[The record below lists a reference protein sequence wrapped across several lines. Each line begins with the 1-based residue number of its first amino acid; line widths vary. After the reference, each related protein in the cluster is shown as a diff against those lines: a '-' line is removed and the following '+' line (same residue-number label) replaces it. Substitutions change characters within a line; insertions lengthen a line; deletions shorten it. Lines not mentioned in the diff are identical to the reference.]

1 MDSTLCAQYDPQAQ
15 HITQQDDV
23 LDIKEEINSSGSSNF
38 CANGATH
45 EEKEIKHIDIP
56 SFPVVKQKK
65 PITKIKIKKPRIY
78 GDSSY
83 DPTKLE
89 DSPAQ
94 VLERFKYGCE
104 CQDDRCFKGLNAE
117 TVYRHRLNIAELTKA
132 EHDMYLMG
140 VTMACL
146 TNPYQTARHTERRR
160 LRAQYVYQGR
170 RVCLDAFLYL
180 ENCTHYQIKRI
191 RKHLITHGVTPRV
204 HGNHGKVPHN
214 TFSLDIYKIATE
226 FLKNFIEVQEAK
238 QKAKVAKNA
247 PLHLSADITRK
258 TVHDLYTQYCREI
271 SPDIKIM
278 GYSTFRR
285 FMKVQFPQVKFAKLE
300 FVVRG
305 QTMHNQGC
313 NKVETGPQKTEEPLN
328 ETTELMAES
337 ETLPLLITNETGQN
351 STYFLTPVNKLQ
363 YDDVESMTGEIE
375 NGDLA
380 VRDVADLLQS
390 QYAIIA
396 GGKTRDG
403 CPIITFPDNGNFHN
417 LTDLDYQR
425 LMLYLTSVPTL
436 QEADLG
442 FHLIIDRRNDKWNS
456 VKTVL
461 LKISAFFP
469 GLVHVAYVLR
479 PAGFLQKAISEVS
492 NKLFRED
499 FKFRVIFLA
508 NVAEL
513 YDFIEK
519 DQLTEQLGGNLPYC
533 HHTWIQNR
541 ISLEK
546 FSSMTQDVSLAL
558 DSFTRRLAEIEFPNN
573 TVATT
578 TLLSQQQAE
587 YNELKEEILSA
598 ARHGEALL
606 DSVRQLTGKG
616 TADRLGNVAAVER
629 LLVQLEETE
638 RTFDLFWSHHSS
650 RLRHCLA
657 LRQFEADFRE
667 LQTTL
672 DQHLKT
678 VEEMTEVGETTA
690 RVEQLLCD
698 TSAFQRICRGDIDRA
713 EEVISA
719 GQQLLSGRHQ
729 CPADVVEP
737 KCVELQRIC
746 TILSQRLERRLLM
759 LTKCRE
765 LMERIDKANAWCT
778 RGIEMLASQNSTT
791 PADQALQELQELIEA
806 AEEFHHPRCIF
817 QDSIMPETKA
827 LITQVLQRIE
837 DVSLMCDKRI
847 MALKQQLIKPA
858 RPVQTVTPEPVK
870 PLQSLPQTVKPGR
883 ILKKAN
889 TMPKMEMSPI
899 EGEAS
904 SPESEPRDVEG
915 LRLKRGHV
923 LAELVETERIYVA
936 ELGSII
942 KGYKM
947 ELMNEAMAHLIPAA
961 LVGKA
966 DVLFGNLEDIYIFHG
981 ETFLRDLENCISNTE
996 LVALCFVQRR
1006 EVFFRLYSY
1015 YCQNIPR
1022 SERLREQIQNE
1033 PQFLVACQ
1041 QRLGHKLP
1049 LAAYLLKP
1057 VQRITKYQLLLKD
1070 LLKYSDEPSCCT
1082 ELQEALDGMLVVLKC
1097 VNDSMHQTA
1106 ITGFGGDLSAQGEL
1120 LLQGSFSVWSSSK
1133 RERLLRLKPSQRHIF
1148 LYEKALI
1155 FCKHSK
1161 PQAHNKATYHFKRY
1175 LKMSQIGLTESVK
1188 GDARRFEIWLQ
1199 GRAEV
1204 HTIQASSIDVK
1215 QSWVRQIKGV
1225 LMSQLAEL
1233 KGKQNSALGK
1243 SNHKPLRQTISWEAQ
1258 SSVSGSLRTLS
1269 VDGSSVIS
1277 HITDA
1282 SQATE
1287 DDVAWSSE
1295 NSNTDDED
1303 AFSENPGP
1311 APGGRYVALADY
1323 CAVGQSEVTMR
1334 EGDNLEL
1341 LKVGCAGWWFVKL
1354 VGSGVEG
1361 WAPAAYLEPISRKT
1375 SRSSQSVN
1383 SQEAI

>member
-1 MDSTLCAQYDPQAQ
+1 
-15 HITQQDDV
+15 
-23 LDIKEEINSSGSSNF
+23 
-38 CANGATH
+38 
-45 EEKEIKHIDIP
+45 
-56 SFPVVKQKK
+56 
-65 PITKIKIKKPRIY
+65 
-78 GDSSY
+78 
-83 DPTKLE
+83 
-89 DSPAQ
+89 
-94 VLERFKYGCE
+94 
-104 CQDDRCFKGLNAE
+104 
-117 TVYRHRLNIAELTKA
+117 
-132 EHDMYLMG
+132 
-140 VTMACL
+140 
-146 TNPYQTARHTERRR
+146 
-160 LRAQYVYQGR
+160 
-170 RVCLDAFLYL
+170 
-180 ENCTHYQIKRI
+180 
-191 RKHLITHGVTPRV
+191 
-204 HGNHGKVPHN
+204 
-214 TFSLDIYKIATE
+214 
-226 FLKNFIEVQEAK
+226 
-238 QKAKVAKNA
+238 
-247 PLHLSADITRK
+247 
-258 TVHDLYTQYCREI
+258 
-271 SPDIKIM
+271 
-278 GYSTFRR
+278 
-285 FMKVQFPQVKFAKLE
+285 
-300 FVVRG
+300 
-305 QTMHNQGC
+305 
-313 NKVETGPQKTEEPLN
+313 
-328 ETTELMAES
+328 
-337 ETLPLLITNETGQN
+337 
-351 STYFLTPVNKLQ
+351 
-363 YDDVESMTGEIE
+363 MTGEIE

-380 VRDVADLLQS
+380 VRDVADLLQA

-396 GGKTRDG
+396 GGKTREG

-479 PAGFLQKAISEVS
+479 PVGFLQKAISEVS

-513 YDFIEK
+513 HEFIEK
-519 DQLTEQLGGNLPYC
+519 EQLTEQLGGDLPYC

-558 DSFTRRLAEIEFPNN
+558 DSFTRRLAEVEFPNN
-573 TVATT
+573 TLATT

-657 LRQFEADFRE
+657 LRQFEQDFRE
-667 LQTTL
+667 LQATL

-678 VEEMTEVGETTA
+678 AEEMTEVGETQA
-690 RVEQLLCD
+690 RVEQLLHD

-719 GQQLLSGRHQ
+719 GQLLLSGRHQ

-737 KCVELQRIC
+737 KCVELQRVC

-765 LMERIDKANAWCT
+765 LMERIDKANTWCT
-778 RGIEMLASQNSTT
+778 RGIELLASQNSTT
-791 PADQALQELQELIEA
+791 PPDQALQELQQLIEA

-817 QDSIMPETKA
+817 QDSVMPETKA

-870 PLQSLPQTVKPGR
+870 PLQSLPQTVKSGR

-889 TMPKMEMSPI
+889 TMPKFCCMLFHFINFLYIYNFSIYREM
-899 EGEAS
+899 
-904 SPESEPRDVEG
+904 
-915 LRLKRGHV
+915 
-923 LAELVETERIYVA
+923 
-936 ELGSII
+936 
-942 KGYKM
+942 
-947 ELMNEAMAHLIPAA
+947 
-961 LVGKA
+961 
-966 DVLFGNLEDIYIFHG
+966 
-981 ETFLRDLENCISNTE
+981 
-996 LVALCFVQRR
+996 
-1006 EVFFRLYSY
+1006 FFRLYSY
-1015 YCQNIPR
+1015 YCQNITR
-1022 SERLREQIQNE
+1022 SERLREQIQSE
-1033 PQFLVACQ
+1033 PQFLAACQ
-1041 QRLGHKLP
+1041 QKLGHKLP

-1082 ELQEALDGMLVVLKC
+1082 ELQEALDCMLVVLKC

-1161 PQAHNKATYHFKRY
+1161 PQAHDKATYHFKRY

-1204 HTIQASSIDVK
+1204 HTIQAPSIDVK
-1215 QSWVRQIKGV
+1215 QSWVRHIKGV

-1258 SSVSGSLRTLS
+1258 GSISGSLRTLS
-1269 VDGSSVIS
+1269 VDSNSVIS
-1277 HITDA
+1277 HMTDV
-1282 SQATE
+1282 SQSTE
-1287 DDVAWSSE
+1287 EDAAWSSE

-1303 AFSENPGP
+1303 AFGDSPGP

-1334 EGDNLEL
+1334 EGDTLEL

-1354 VGSGVEG
+1354 IGSGVEG

-1383 SQEAI
+1383 SQETI

>member
-1 MDSTLCAQYDPQAQ
+1 
-15 HITQQDDV
+15 
-23 LDIKEEINSSGSSNF
+23 
-38 CANGATH
+38 
-45 EEKEIKHIDIP
+45 
-56 SFPVVKQKK
+56 
-65 PITKIKIKKPRIY
+65 
-78 GDSSY
+78 
-83 DPTKLE
+83 
-89 DSPAQ
+89 
-94 VLERFKYGCE
+94 
-104 CQDDRCFKGLNAE
+104 
-117 TVYRHRLNIAELTKA
+117 
-132 EHDMYLMG
+132 
-140 VTMACL
+140 
-146 TNPYQTARHTERRR
+146 
-160 LRAQYVYQGR
+160 
-170 RVCLDAFLYL
+170 
-180 ENCTHYQIKRI
+180 
-191 RKHLITHGVTPRV
+191 
-204 HGNHGKVPHN
+204 
-214 TFSLDIYKIATE
+214 
-226 FLKNFIEVQEAK
+226 
-238 QKAKVAKNA
+238 
-247 PLHLSADITRK
+247 
-258 TVHDLYTQYCREI
+258 
-271 SPDIKIM
+271 
-278 GYSTFRR
+278 
-285 FMKVQFPQVKFAKLE
+285 
-300 FVVRG
+300 
-305 QTMHNQGC
+305 
-313 NKVETGPQKTEEPLN
+313 
-328 ETTELMAES
+328 
-337 ETLPLLITNETGQN
+337 
-351 STYFLTPVNKLQ
+351 
-363 YDDVESMTGEIE
+363 MTGEIE

-380 VRDVADLLQS
+380 IRDVADLLQS

-396 GGKTRDG
+396 GGKTREG

-417 LTDLDYQR
+417 LSDLDYQR

-461 LKISAFFP
+461 LKISGFFP

-508 NVAEL
+508 NVTEL
-513 YDFIEK
+513 HEFIDK
-519 DQLTEQLGGNLPYC
+519 DQLTEQLGGTLPYC

-578 TLLSQQQAE
+578 SLLSQQQIE

-616 TADRLGNVAAVER
+616 TADRLGNVAAIER

-638 RTFDLFWSHHSS
+638 RTFDLFWTHHSS

-667 LQTTL
+667 LQAAL

-678 VEEMTEVGETTA
+678 IEEMTE
-690 RVEQLLCD
+690 
-698 TSAFQRICRGDIDRA
+698 GDIERA

-729 CPADVVEP
+729 CPTDVVEP

-746 TILSQRLERRLLM
+746 TILSQKLERRLHM

-765 LMERIDKANAWCT
+765 LMERIDKANTWCT
-778 RGIEMLASQNSTT
+778 RGIELLASQNNTT
-791 PADQALQELQELIEA
+791 PPDQALQELQELIEA

-817 QDSIMPETKA
+817 QDSVMPETKA
-827 LITQVLQRIE
+827 LISQVLQRIE

-847 MALKQQLIKPA
+847 MTLKQQLIKPA

-870 PLQSLPQTVKPGR
+870 PLQSLPQIVKPGR

-899 EGEAS
+899 EGESS
-904 SPESEPRDVEG
+904 SPESESKDAEA

-947 ELMNEAMAHLIPAA
+947 ELTNEAMAHLVPTA
-961 LVGKA
+961 LVGKG
-966 DVLFGNLEDIYIFHG
+966 DILFGNLEDIYIFHG
-981 ETFLRDLENCISNTE
+981 ETFLKDLENCISNTE
-996 LVALCFVQRR
+996 LR

-1033 PQFLVACQ
+1033 PQFLTTCQ

-1082 ELQEALDGMLVVLKC
+1082 ELQEALDCMLVVLKC

-1106 ITGFGGDLSAQGEL
+1106 ITGFGGDLNAQGEL
-1120 LLQGSFSVWSSSK
+1120 LLQSSFSVWSSSK

-1161 PQAHNKATYHFKRY
+1161 PQAHDKATYHFKRY

-1204 HTIQASSIDVK
+1204 HTIQAPTVDVK

-1233 KGKQNSALGK
+1233 KGFC
-1243 SNHKPLRQTISWEAQ
+1243 SWKNQ
-1258 SSVSGSLRTLS
+1258 S
-1269 VDGSSVIS
+1269 
-1277 HITDA
+1277 
-1282 SQATE
+1282 Q
-1287 DDVAWSSE
+1287 
-1295 NSNTDDED
+1295 
-1303 AFSENPGP
+1303 FSENPGP

-1354 VGSGVEG
+1354 INTGIEG
-1361 WAPAAYLEPISRKT
+1361 WAPAAYLEPMNRKT

-1383 SQEAI
+1383 SQETI

>member
-1 MDSTLCAQYDPQAQ
+1 MASTPTGIENQIDSFLEQFRRGASRAMDDS
-15 HITQQDDV
+15 H
-23 LDIKEEINSSGSSNF
+23 
-38 CANGATH
+38 
-45 EEKEIKHIDIP
+45 
-56 SFPVVKQKK
+56 
-65 PITKIKIKKPRIY
+65 R
-78 GDSSY
+78 SSY
-83 DPTKLE
+83 HASNSLSLSRSRSDNLDLDLLE
-89 DSPAQ
+89 
-94 VLERFKYGCE
+94 
-104 CQDDRCFKGLNAE
+104 
-117 TVYRHRLNIAELTKA
+117 
-132 EHDMYLMG
+132 
-140 VTMACL
+140 
-146 TNPYQTARHTERRR
+146 
-160 LRAQYVYQGR
+160 
-170 RVCLDAFLYL
+170 
-180 ENCTHYQIKRI
+180 
-191 RKHLITHGVTPRV
+191 
-204 HGNHGKVPHN
+204 
-214 TFSLDIYKIATE
+214 
-226 FLKNFIEVQEAK
+226 
-238 QKAKVAKNA
+238 
-247 PLHLSADITRK
+247 
-258 TVHDLYTQYCREI
+258 
-271 SPDIKIM
+271 
-278 GYSTFRR
+278 
-285 FMKVQFPQVKFAKLE
+285 
-300 FVVRG
+300 
-305 QTMHNQGC
+305 
-313 NKVETGPQKTEEPLN
+313 VE
-328 ETTELMAES
+328 
-337 ETLPLLITNETGQN
+337 
-351 STYFLTPVNKLQ
+351 
-363 YDDVESMTGEIE
+363 DVESMTGEIE

-380 VRDVADLLQS
+380 VRDVADLLQP
-390 QYAIIA
+390 QYAIIT
-396 GGKTRDG
+396 GGKTREG
-403 CPIITFPDNGNFHN
+403 CPVITFPDNGNFHN

-442 FHLIIDRRNDKWNS
+442 FHLIIDRRTDRWNS

-492 NKLFRED
+492 YKLFREE
-499 FKFRVIFLA
+499 FKFRVIVLA
-508 NVAEL
+508 NVGEL
-513 YDFIEK
+513 YDFVDK
-519 DQLTEQLGGNLPYC
+519 DQLTEQLGGDLPYC

-558 DSFTRRLAEIEFPNN
+558 DSFTRRLAEVEFPNN
-573 TVATT
+573 TIATT
-578 TLLSQQQAE
+578 TLLNQQQSE

-616 TADRLGNVAAVER
+616 TADRLGNVASVER

-657 LRQFEADFRE
+657 LRQFEQDFRE
-667 LQTTL
+667 LQAIL

-678 VEEMTEVGETTA
+678 VEEMTEVGETPI
-690 RVEQLLCD
+690 RVDQLIRD
-698 TSAFQRICRGDIDRA
+698 TSTFQRICRGDIDRA

-729 CPADVVEP
+729 CPAEVVEP
-737 KCVELQRIC
+737 KCAELQRVC
-746 TILSQRLERRLLM
+746 TILSQRLERRLHT

-778 RGIEMLASQNSTT
+778 RGVELLAAQNSTT
-791 PADQALQELQELIEA
+791 PPDQALQELQELIEA

-827 LITQVLQRIE
+827 LVTQVLQRIE

-847 MALKQQLIKPA
+847 MALKQQLLKPA
-858 RPVQTVTPEPVK
+858 RPVQTVTPEPAK
-870 PLQSLPQTVKPGR
+870 PIQPPPQMVKPGK

-899 EGEAS
+899 EGETS
-904 SPESEPRDVEG
+904 SPESEPRDVEA

-923 LAELVETERIYVA
+923 LAELIETERIYVA

-942 KGYKM
+942 KGYKA
-947 ELMNEAMAHLIPAA
+947 EITNEAMAHLIPAA

-966 DVLFGNLEDIYIFHG
+966 DVLFGNLEDIYLFHG

-1006 EVFFRLYSY
+1006 EIFFRLYSF
-1015 YCQNIPR
+1015 YCQNIQR

-1033 PQFLVACQ
+1033 PQFLAACQ

-1082 ELQEALDGMLVVLKC
+1082 ELQEALECMLVVLKC

-1148 LYEKALI
+1148 LYEKAFI

-1204 HTIQASSIDVK
+1204 HTIQAPSIDVK

-1233 KGKQNSALGK
+1233 KGKQNTALGK
-1243 SNHKPLRQTISWEAQ
+1243 SNHKYVVGIAGPLRQTISWEAQ
-1258 SSVSGSLRTLS
+1258 SGISGSLRTLS
-1269 VDGSSVIS
+1269 VDGNSVIS
-1277 HITDA
+1277 HISDI
-1282 SQATE
+1282 SQSTE

-1303 AFSENPGP
+1303 AFGENPGP
-1311 APGGRYVALADY
+1311 APGGRYLALADY

-1354 VGSGVEG
+1354 VGSNVEG
-1361 WAPAAYLEPISRKT
+1361 WAPAAYLEPMSRKT

-1383 SQEAI
+1383 SQEAM

>member
-1 MDSTLCAQYDPQAQ
+1 MASSPTSIENQIDSFLEQFKRSASRAM
-15 HITQQDDV
+15 
-23 LDIKEEINSSGSSNF
+23 EESHRSSYHACSSNISRSRSG
-38 CANGATH
+38 NLDL
-45 EEKEIKHIDIP
+45 EI
-56 SFPVVKQKK
+56 
-65 PITKIKIKKPRIY
+65 
-78 GDSSY
+78 
-83 DPTKLE
+83 
-89 DSPAQ
+89 
-94 VLERFKYGCE
+94 
-104 CQDDRCFKGLNAE
+104 
-117 TVYRHRLNIAELTKA
+117 
-132 EHDMYLMG
+132 
-140 VTMACL
+140 
-146 TNPYQTARHTERRR
+146 
-160 LRAQYVYQGR
+160 
-170 RVCLDAFLYL
+170 LDA
-180 ENCTHYQIKRI
+180 E
-191 RKHLITHGVTPRV
+191 
-204 HGNHGKVPHN
+204 
-214 TFSLDIYKIATE
+214 
-226 FLKNFIEVQEAK
+226 
-238 QKAKVAKNA
+238 
-247 PLHLSADITRK
+247 
-258 TVHDLYTQYCREI
+258 
-271 SPDIKIM
+271 
-278 GYSTFRR
+278 
-285 FMKVQFPQVKFAKLE
+285 
-300 FVVRG
+300 
-305 QTMHNQGC
+305 
-313 NKVETGPQKTEEPLN
+313 
-328 ETTELMAES
+328 
-337 ETLPLLITNETGQN
+337 
-351 STYFLTPVNKLQ
+351 
-363 YDDVESMTGEIE
+363 DVESMTGEIE

-380 VRDVADLLQS
+380 IRDVADLLQS

-396 GGKTRDG
+396 GGKTREG

-417 LTDLDYQR
+417 LSELDYQR

-461 LKISAFFP
+461 LKISGFFP
-469 GLVHVAYVLR
+469 GLVHIAYVLR
-479 PAGFLQKAISEVS
+479 PAGFLQKAISEVT
-492 NKLFRED
+492 NKFFRED

-513 YDFIEK
+513 HEFIET
-519 DQLTEQLGGNLPYC
+519 DQLTEQLGGTLPYC

-578 TLLSQQQAE
+578 ALLSQQQVE

-616 TADRLGNVAAVER
+616 TADRLGNVAAIER

-667 LQTTL
+667 LQATL
-672 DQHLKT
+672 DQHLKSI
-678 VEEMTEVGETTA
+678 EDMTEVGETQA
-690 RVEQLLCD
+690 RVEQLLLD
-698 TSAFQRICRGDIDRA
+698 TTAFQRICRGDIERA

-729 CPADVVEP
+729 CPTDVVEP

-746 TILSQRLERRLLM
+746 TILSQRLERRLHM

-765 LMERIDKANAWCT
+765 LMERIDKANTWCT
-778 RGIEMLASQNSTT
+778 RGIELLASQNNTT

-817 QDSIMPETKA
+817 QDSVMPETKA

-847 MALKQQLIKPA
+847 MTLKQQLIKPT

-870 PLQSLPQTVKPGR
+870 PMQSLPQTVKPGR

-899 EGEAS
+899 EGESS
-904 SPESEPRDVEG
+904 SPENESKDIEA

-947 ELMNEAMAHLIPAA
+947 ELTNEAMAHLIPPA
-961 LVGKA
+961 LVGKG
-966 DVLFGNLEDIYIFHG
+966 DILFGNLEDIYIFHG

-1015 YCQNIPR
+1015 YCQNIQR
-1022 SERLREQIQNE
+1022 SERLREQIQDE
-1033 PQFLVACQ
+1033 LQFLVTCQ

-1082 ELQEALDGMLVVLKC
+1082 ELQEALDCMLVVLKC

-1106 ITGFGGDLSAQGEL
+1106 ITGFGGDLNAQGEL

-1204 HTIQASSIDVK
+1204 HTIQASTIEVK

-1243 SNHKPLRQTISWEAQ
+1243 TNHKPLRQTISWEAQ
-1258 SSVSGSLRTLS
+1258 GSVSGSLRTLS
-1269 VDGSSVIS
+1269 VDGNSVIS
-1277 HITDA
+1277 HITDV
-1282 SQATE
+1282 SQSTE

-1303 AFSENPGP
+1303 AFSENAGP
-1311 APGGRYVALADY
+1311 ALGGRYIALADY

-1354 VGSGVEG
+1354 IGTEIEG
-1361 WAPAAYLEPISRKT
+1361 WAPAAYMEPINRKT

-1383 SQEAI
+1383 SQETI

>member
-1 MDSTLCAQYDPQAQ
+1 MASSPSSIENQIDSFLEQFKRSASRAM
-15 HITQQDDV
+15 
-23 LDIKEEINSSGSSNF
+23 EESHRSAYSNACGSSNISRSRSG
-38 CANGATH
+38 NL
-45 EEKEIKHIDIP
+45 D
-56 SFPVVKQKK
+56 
-65 PITKIKIKKPRIY
+65 
-78 GDSSY
+78 
-83 DPTKLE
+83 LE
-89 DSPAQ
+89 L
-94 VLERFKYGCE
+94 LE
-104 CQDDRCFKGLNAE
+104 AE
-117 TVYRHRLNIAELTKA
+117 
-132 EHDMYLMG
+132 
-140 VTMACL
+140 
-146 TNPYQTARHTERRR
+146 
-160 LRAQYVYQGR
+160 
-170 RVCLDAFLYL
+170 
-180 ENCTHYQIKRI
+180 
-191 RKHLITHGVTPRV
+191 
-204 HGNHGKVPHN
+204 
-214 TFSLDIYKIATE
+214 
-226 FLKNFIEVQEAK
+226 
-238 QKAKVAKNA
+238 
-247 PLHLSADITRK
+247 
-258 TVHDLYTQYCREI
+258 
-271 SPDIKIM
+271 
-278 GYSTFRR
+278 
-285 FMKVQFPQVKFAKLE
+285 
-300 FVVRG
+300 
-305 QTMHNQGC
+305 
-313 NKVETGPQKTEEPLN
+313 
-328 ETTELMAES
+328 
-337 ETLPLLITNETGQN
+337 
-351 STYFLTPVNKLQ
+351 
-363 YDDVESMTGEIE
+363 DVESMTGEIE

-380 VRDVADLLQS
+380 VQDVADLLQP

-396 GGKTRDG
+396 GGKTREG
-403 CPIITFPDNGNFHN
+403 CPIITFPDNGSFHN

-461 LKISAFFP
+461 LKISGFFP

-508 NVAEL
+508 NVTEL
-513 YDFIEK
+513 YEIVDK

-558 DSFTRRLAEIEFPNN
+558 DSFTQRLAEIEFPNN
-573 TVATT
+573 TIATT

-606 DSVRQLTGKG
+606 DSVRQLTGKS
-616 TADRLGNVAAVER
+616 TPDRLGNVAAVER

-657 LRQFEADFRE
+657 LRQFEQDFRE
-667 LQTTL
+667 LQATL

-678 VEEMTEVGETTA
+678 VEEMTEVGETQA

-698 TSAFQRICRGDIDRA
+698 TSAFQRICRSYLLHTMWIWVLGDIDRA

-746 TILSQRLERRLLM
+746 TILSQRLERRLHM

-765 LMERIDKANAWCT
+765 LMERIDKANTWCT
-778 RGIEMLASQNSTT
+778 RGIELLASQNSTT
-791 PADQALQELQELIEA
+791 SPDQALQELQQLIEA

-837 DVSLMCDKRI
+837 DVSMMCDKRI

-858 RPVQTVTPEPVK
+858 KPVQPVTPEPVK
-870 PLQSLPQTVKPGR
+870 PLQPLPQIVKPGR

-899 EGEAS
+899 EGESS
-904 SPESEPRDVEG
+904 SPESEPRDIEA
-915 LRLKRGHV
+915 LRLKCGHV
-923 LAELVETERIYVA
+923 LAELVDTERIYVA

-942 KGYKM
+942 KGYKI
-947 ELMNEAMAHLIPAA
+947 ELTNESMAHLIPTA

-966 DVLFGNLEDIYIFHG
+966 EVLFGNLEEIYIFHG

-1006 EVFFRLYSY
+1006 EAFFRLYSY

-1022 SERLREQIQNE
+1022 SEKLREQIQNE
-1033 PQFLVACQ
+1033 PQFLAACQ

-1082 ELQEALDGMLVVLKC
+1082 ELQEAIDCMLVVLKC

-1133 RERLLRLKPSQRHIF
+1133 RELNLLRLKPSQRHIF

-1204 HTIQASSIDVK
+1204 HTIQAPSIDVK
-1215 QSWVRQIKGV
+1215 QSWVKQIKGV

-1233 KGKQNSALGK
+1233 KGKQNSAFGK

-1258 SSVSGSLRTLS
+1258 SSISGSLRTLS
-1269 VDGSSVIS
+1269 VDGNSVIS
-1277 HITDA
+1277 HITDV
-1282 SQATE
+1282 SQSTE

-1303 AFSENPGP
+1303 AFGDSPGS

-1323 CAVGQSEVTMR
+1323 CAVGQSEVTMH

-1354 VGSGVEG
+1354 IGTGLEG
-1361 WAPAAYLEPISRKT
+1361 WAPAAYLEPMNRKT

-1383 SQEAI
+1383 SQETI

>member
-1 MDSTLCAQYDPQAQ
+1 MASSPTSIENQIDSFLEQFKRSASRAMEETAAHHQRAGSYNACSSS
-15 HITQQDDV
+15 ISRSRSGN
-23 LDIKEEINSSGSSNF
+23 LD
-38 CANGATH
+38 
-45 EEKEIKHIDIP
+45 
-56 SFPVVKQKK
+56 
-65 PITKIKIKKPRIY
+65 
-78 GDSSY
+78 
-83 DPTKLE
+83 LE
-89 DSPAQ
+89 L
-94 VLERFKYGCE
+94 LE
-104 CQDDRCFKGLNAE
+104 AE
-117 TVYRHRLNIAELTKA
+117 
-132 EHDMYLMG
+132 
-140 VTMACL
+140 
-146 TNPYQTARHTERRR
+146 
-160 LRAQYVYQGR
+160 
-170 RVCLDAFLYL
+170 
-180 ENCTHYQIKRI
+180 
-191 RKHLITHGVTPRV
+191 
-204 HGNHGKVPHN
+204 
-214 TFSLDIYKIATE
+214 
-226 FLKNFIEVQEAK
+226 
-238 QKAKVAKNA
+238 
-247 PLHLSADITRK
+247 
-258 TVHDLYTQYCREI
+258 
-271 SPDIKIM
+271 
-278 GYSTFRR
+278 
-285 FMKVQFPQVKFAKLE
+285 
-300 FVVRG
+300 
-305 QTMHNQGC
+305 
-313 NKVETGPQKTEEPLN
+313 
-328 ETTELMAES
+328 
-337 ETLPLLITNETGQN
+337 
-351 STYFLTPVNKLQ
+351 
-363 YDDVESMTGEIE
+363 DVESMTGEIE

-380 VRDVADLLQS
+380 VRDVADLLQA
-390 QYAIIA
+390 QYAIIT
-396 GGKTRDG
+396 GGKTREG

-479 PAGFLQKAISEVS
+479 PVGFLQKAISEVS

-513 YDFIEK
+513 HEFIESE
-519 DQLTEQLGGNLPYC
+519 QLTEQLGGDLPYC

-558 DSFTRRLAEIEFPNN
+558 DSFTRRLAEVEFPNN
-573 TVATT
+573 TIATT

-657 LRQFEADFRE
+657 LRQFEQDFRE
-667 LQTTL
+667 LQATL

-678 VEEMTEVGETTA
+678 AEEMTEVGETQA
-690 RVEQLLCD
+690 RVEQLLHD
-698 TSAFQRICRGDIDRA
+698 TTAFQRICRGDIDRA

-729 CPADVVEP
+729 CPTDVVEP
-737 KCVELQRIC
+737 KCVELQRVC
-746 TILSQRLERRLLM
+746 TILSQRLERRLHM

-765 LMERIDKANAWCT
+765 LMERIDKANTWCT
-778 RGIEMLASQNSTT
+778 RGIELLASQNSTT
-791 PADQALQELQELIEA
+791 LPDQALQELQQLIEA

-817 QDSIMPETKA
+817 QDSVMPETKA

-870 PLQSLPQTVKPGR
+870 PLQSLPQIVKSGR

-899 EGEAS
+899 EGESS
-904 SPESEPRDVEG
+904 SPESEPRDVEA

-923 LAELVETERIYVA
+923 LTELVETERIYVA
-936 ELGSII
+936 ELGSIV

-947 ELMNEAMAHLIPAA
+947 EMTNEAMAHLIPAA

-966 DVLFGNLEDIYIFHG
+966 DVLFGNLEDICIFHG

-1006 EVFFRLYSY
+1006 EMFFRLYSY
-1015 YCQNIPR
+1015 YCQNITR
-1022 SERLREQIQNE
+1022 SERLREQIQSE
-1033 PQFLVACQ
+1033 PQFLAACQ
-1041 QRLGHKLP
+1041 QKLGHKLP

-1082 ELQEALDGMLVVLKC
+1082 ELQEALDCMLVVLKC

-1148 LYEKALI
+1148 LYEKAMI

-1161 PQAHNKATYHFKRY
+1161 PQAHDKATYHFKRY

-1188 GDARRFEIWLQ
+1188 GDAKRFEIWLQ

-1204 HTIQASSIDVK
+1204 HTIQAQNIDVK

-1258 SSVSGSLRTLS
+1258 GSISGSLRTLS
-1269 VDGSSVIS
+1269 VDSNSVIS
-1277 HITDA
+1277 HMTDV
-1282 SQATE
+1282 SQSTE
-1287 DDVAWSSE
+1287 EDTAWSSE
-1295 NSNTDDED
+1295 NSNTDEED
-1303 AFSENPGP
+1303 AFGDSPGP

-1334 EGDNLEL
+1334 EGDTLEL
-1341 LKVGCAGWWFVKL
+1341 LKVGCAGWWFIKL
-1354 VGSGVEG
+1354 IGSGLEG

-1383 SQEAI
+1383 SQETI

>member
-1 MDSTLCAQYDPQAQ
+1 MATSPTSIENQIDSFLEQFKRSASRAMED
-15 HITQQDDV
+15 
-23 LDIKEEINSSGSSNF
+23 
-38 CANGATH
+38 TH
-45 EEKEIKHIDIP
+45 
-56 SFPVVKQKK
+56 
-65 PITKIKIKKPRIY
+65 R
-78 GDSSY
+78 SSY
-83 DPTKLE
+83 NASSSISRSRSGNLDLE
-89 DSPAQ
+89 
-94 VLERFKYGCE
+94 VLE
-104 CQDDRCFKGLNAE
+104 AE
-117 TVYRHRLNIAELTKA
+117 
-132 EHDMYLMG
+132 
-140 VTMACL
+140 
-146 TNPYQTARHTERRR
+146 
-160 LRAQYVYQGR
+160 
-170 RVCLDAFLYL
+170 
-180 ENCTHYQIKRI
+180 
-191 RKHLITHGVTPRV
+191 
-204 HGNHGKVPHN
+204 
-214 TFSLDIYKIATE
+214 
-226 FLKNFIEVQEAK
+226 
-238 QKAKVAKNA
+238 
-247 PLHLSADITRK
+247 
-258 TVHDLYTQYCREI
+258 
-271 SPDIKIM
+271 
-278 GYSTFRR
+278 
-285 FMKVQFPQVKFAKLE
+285 
-300 FVVRG
+300 
-305 QTMHNQGC
+305 
-313 NKVETGPQKTEEPLN
+313 
-328 ETTELMAES
+328 
-337 ETLPLLITNETGQN
+337 
-351 STYFLTPVNKLQ
+351 
-363 YDDVESMTGEIE
+363 DVESMTGEIE

-380 VRDVADLLQS
+380 VRDVADLLQP
-390 QYAIIA
+390 QYAIIT
-396 GGKTRDG
+396 GGKTREG

-417 LTDLDYQR
+417 VTDLDYQR

-442 FHLIIDRRNDKWNS
+442 FHLVIDRRTDKWNS

-479 PAGFLQKAISEVS
+479 PVGFLQKAISEVS

-499 FKFRVIFLA
+499 FKFRVIVLA

-513 YDFIEK
+513 YDFIDK
-519 DQLTEQLGGNLPYC
+519 DQLTEQLGGDLPYC
-533 HHTWIQNR
+533 HPTWIQNR

-558 DSFTRRLAEIEFPNN
+558 DSFTRRLAEVEFPNSAI
-573 TVATT
+573 ATT
-578 TLLSQQQAE
+578 TLLNQQQAE

-657 LRQFEADFRE
+657 LRQFEQDFRE
-667 LQTTL
+667 LQTSL
-672 DQHLKT
+672 DHHLKR
-678 VEEMTEVGETTA
+678 VEEMTEVGETHS
-690 RVEQLLCD
+690 RVEQLLRD

-713 EEVISA
+713 EEVITA

-729 CPADVVEP
+729 CPTEVVEP
-737 KCVELQRIC
+737 KCAELQRVC
-746 TILSQRLERRLLM
+746 TILSQRLERRLHT

-765 LMERIDKANAWCT
+765 LMERIDKANTWCT
-778 RGIEMLASQNSTT
+778 RGIELLAAQSNST
-791 PADQALQELQELIEA
+791 PPDQSLQELQQLIEA
-806 AEEFHHPRCIF
+806 AEEFHNPRCIF

-827 LITQVLQRIE
+827 LVTQVLQRIE

-847 MALKQQLIKPA
+847 IALKQQLLKPA
-858 RPVQTVTPEPVK
+858 RPIQTVTPEPAK
-870 PLQSLPQTVKPGR
+870 PMPHPPQTVKPGR
-883 ILKKAN
+883 ILRKAN

-899 EGEAS
+899 EGGDTS
-904 SPESEPRDVEG
+904 SPESEPRDVEAS
-915 LRLKRGHV
+915 RLKRGHV
-923 LAELVETERIYVA
+923 LAELVETERVYVA

-947 ELMNEAMAHLIPAA
+947 EMSNDSLSHLLPAA
-961 LVGKA
+961 LVGKSE
-966 DVLFGNLEDIYIFHG
+966 VLFGNLDEIYLFHG

-1022 SERLREQIQNE
+1022 SERLREQIQSE
-1033 PQFLVACQ
+1033 PQFLAACQ
-1041 QRLGHKLP
+1041 QKLGHKLP

-1070 LLKYSDEPSCCT
+1070 LLKYSDEPTCCT
-1082 ELQEALDGMLVVLKC
+1082 ELQEALDCMLVVLKC

-1106 ITGFGGDLSAQGEL
+1106 ITGFGGDLGVQGEL

-1148 LYEKALI
+1148 LYEKSMI

-1188 GDARRFEIWLQ
+1188 GDTRRFEIWLQ

-1204 HTIQASSIDVK
+1204 HTIQAPSNDVK
-1215 QSWVRQIKGV
+1215 LAWVRQIKGV

-1233 KGKQNSALGK
+1233 KGKQNTALGK
-1243 SNHKPLRQTISWEAQ
+1243 SNHNSKPRPLRQTISWEAQ

-1269 VDGSSVIS
+1269 VDGNSVIS
-1277 HITDA
+1277 HITDV
-1282 SQATE
+1282 SVSTE

-1303 AFSENPGP
+1303 AFGENPGP
-1311 APGGRYVALADY
+1311 APGGRYLALADY

-1354 VGSGVEG
+1354 IGNGIEG
-1361 WAPAAYLEPISRKT
+1361 WAPAAYLEPVSRKT

-1383 SQEAI
+1383 SQDPM

>member
-1 MDSTLCAQYDPQAQ
+1 MRRRA
-15 HITQQDDV
+15 
-23 LDIKEEINSSGSSNF
+23 GG
-38 CANGATH
+38 GATGA
-45 EEKEIKHIDIP
+45 EED
-56 SFPVVKQKK
+56 
-65 PITKIKIKKPRIY
+65 T
-78 GDSSY
+78 
-83 DPTKLE
+83 TE
-89 DSPAQ
+89 DS
-94 VLERFKYGCE
+94 F
-104 CQDDRCFKGLNAE
+104 
-117 TVYRHRLNIAELTKA
+117 
-132 EHDMYLMG
+132 G
-140 VTMACL
+140 VSARD
-146 TNPYQTARHTERRR
+146 TNNRR
-160 LRAQYVYQGR
+160 
-170 RVCLDAFLYL
+170 DI
-180 ENCTHYQIKRI
+180 CT
-191 RKHLITHGVTPRV
+191 T
-204 HGNHGKVPHN
+204 NH
-214 TFSLDIYKIATE
+214 E
-226 FLKNFIEVQEAK
+226 
-238 QKAKVAKNA
+238 
-247 PLHLSADITRK
+247 
-258 TVHDLYTQYCREI
+258 
-271 SPDIKIM
+271 
-278 GYSTFRR
+278 
-285 FMKVQFPQVKFAKLE
+285 
-300 FVVRG
+300 
-305 QTMHNQGC
+305 
-313 NKVETGPQKTEEPLN
+313 
-328 ETTELMAES
+328 
-337 ETLPLLITNETGQN
+337 
-351 STYFLTPVNKLQ
+351 
-363 YDDVESMTGEIE
+363 DVESMTGEIE

-380 VRDVADLLQS
+380 VRDVADLLQP

-396 GGKTRDG
+396 GGKTREG
-403 CPIITFPDNGNFHN
+403 CPIITFPDNGSFHN

-461 LKISAFFP
+461 LKISGFFP

-508 NVAEL
+508 NVTEL
-513 YDFIEK
+513 YEFVDK

-558 DSFTRRLAEIEFPNN
+558 DSFTQRLAEIEFPNN
-573 TVATT
+573 TIATT

-606 DSVRQLTGKG
+606 DSVRQLTGKS
-616 TADRLGNVAAVER
+616 TPDRLGNVAAVER

-657 LRQFEADFRE
+657 LRQFEQDFRE
-667 LQTTL
+667 LQATL

-678 VEEMTEVGETTA
+678 VEEMTEVGETQA

-746 TILSQRLERRLLM
+746 TILSQRLERRLHM

-765 LMERIDKANAWCT
+765 LMERIDKANTWCT
-778 RGIEMLASQNSTT
+778 RGIELLASQNSTT
-791 PADQALQELQELIEA
+791 SPDQALQELQQLIEA

-837 DVSLMCDKRI
+837 DVSMMCDKRI

-858 RPVQTVTPEPVK
+858 KPVQPVTPEPVK
-870 PLQSLPQTVKPGR
+870 PLQPLPQIVKPGR

-899 EGEAS
+899 EGESS
-904 SPESEPRDVEG
+904 SPESEPRDIEA
-915 LRLKRGHV
+915 LRLKCGHV
-923 LAELVETERIYVA
+923 LAELVDTERIYVA

-942 KGYKM
+942 KGYKL
-947 ELMNEAMAHLIPAA
+947 ELTNESMAHLIPAA

-966 DVLFGNLEDIYIFHG
+966 EVLFGNLEEIYMFHG

-1006 EVFFRLYSY
+1006 EIFFRLYSY

-1033 PQFLVACQ
+1033 PQFLAACQ

-1070 LLKYSDEPSCCT
+1070 LLKYSNEPSCCT
-1082 ELQEALDGMLVVLKC
+1082 ELQEAIDCMLVVLKC

-1133 RERLLRLKPSQRHIF
+1133 RELNLLRLKPSQRHIF

-1204 HTIQASSIDVK
+1204 HTIQAPSIDVK
-1215 QSWVRQIKGV
+1215 QSWVKQIKGV

-1233 KGKQNSALGK
+1233 KGKQNSAFGK

-1258 SSVSGSLRTLS
+1258 SSISGSLRTLS
-1269 VDGSSVIS
+1269 VDGNSVIS
-1277 HITDA
+1277 HITDV
-1282 SQATE
+1282 SQSTE

-1303 AFSENPGP
+1303 AFGDSPGS

-1323 CAVGQSEVTMR
+1323 CAVGQSEVTMH

-1354 VGSGVEG
+1354 IGTGLEG
-1361 WAPAAYLEPISRKT
+1361 WAPAAYLEPMNRKT

-1383 SQEAI
+1383 SQETI

>member
-1 MDSTLCAQYDPQAQ
+1 MASSPTSIENQIDSFLEQFKRSASRAM
-15 HITQQDDV
+15 
-23 LDIKEEINSSGSSNF
+23 EES
-38 CANGATH
+38 H
-45 EEKEIKHIDIP
+45 
-56 SFPVVKQKK
+56 
-65 PITKIKIKKPRIY
+65 R
-78 GDSSY
+78 SSY
-83 DPTKLE
+83 NACSSSISHSRSGNLDLE
-89 DSPAQ
+89 L
-94 VLERFKYGCE
+94 LE
-104 CQDDRCFKGLNAE
+104 A
-117 TVYRHRLNIAELTKA
+117 
-132 EHDMYLMG
+132 
-140 VTMACL
+140 
-146 TNPYQTARHTERRR
+146 
-160 LRAQYVYQGR
+160 
-170 RVCLDAFLYL
+170 
-180 ENCTHYQIKRI
+180 
-191 RKHLITHGVTPRV
+191 
-204 HGNHGKVPHN
+204 
-214 TFSLDIYKIATE
+214 
-226 FLKNFIEVQEAK
+226 
-238 QKAKVAKNA
+238 
-247 PLHLSADITRK
+247 
-258 TVHDLYTQYCREI
+258 
-271 SPDIKIM
+271 
-278 GYSTFRR
+278 
-285 FMKVQFPQVKFAKLE
+285 
-300 FVVRG
+300 
-305 QTMHNQGC
+305 
-313 NKVETGPQKTEEPLN
+313 
-328 ETTELMAES
+328 
-337 ETLPLLITNETGQN
+337 
-351 STYFLTPVNKLQ
+351 
-363 YDDVESMTGEIE
+363 DDVESMTGEIE

-380 VRDVADLLQS
+380 IRDVADLLQS

-396 GGKTRDG
+396 GGKTREG

-417 LTDLDYQR
+417 LSDLDYQR

-461 LKISAFFP
+461 LKISGFFP

-508 NVAEL
+508 NVTEL
-513 YDFIEK
+513 HEFIDK
-519 DQLTEQLGGNLPYC
+519 DQLTEQLGGTLPYC

-578 TLLSQQQAE
+578 SLLSQQQIE

-616 TADRLGNVAAVER
+616 TADRLGNVAAIER

-638 RTFDLFWSHHSS
+638 RTFDLFWTHHSS

-667 LQTTL
+667 LQATL

-678 VEEMTEVGETTA
+678 IEEMTEVGETQA
-690 RVEQLLCD
+690 RIEQLLCD
-698 TSAFQRICRGDIDRA
+698 TSAFQRICRGDIERA

-729 CPADVVEP
+729 CPTDVVEP

-746 TILSQRLERRLLM
+746 TILSQKLERRLHM

-765 LMERIDKANAWCT
+765 LMERIDKANTWCT
-778 RGIEMLASQNSTT
+778 RGIELLASQNNTT
-791 PADQALQELQELIEA
+791 PPDQALQELQELIEA

-817 QDSIMPETKA
+817 QDSVMPETKA
-827 LITQVLQRIE
+827 LISQVLQRIE

-847 MALKQQLIKPA
+847 MTLKQQLIKPA

-870 PLQSLPQTVKPGR
+870 PLQSLPQIVKPGR

-899 EGEAS
+899 EGESS
-904 SPESEPRDVEG
+904 SPESESKDAEA

-947 ELMNEAMAHLIPAA
+947 ELTNEAMAHLVPTA
-961 LVGKA
+961 LIGKG
-966 DVLFGNLEDIYIFHG
+966 DILFGNLEDIYIFHG
-981 ETFLRDLENCISNTE
+981 ETFLKDLENCISNTE

-1033 PQFLVACQ
+1033 PQFLTTCQ

-1082 ELQEALDGMLVVLKC
+1082 ELQEALDCMLVVLKC

-1106 ITGFGGDLSAQGEL
+1106 ITGFGGDLNAQGEL

-1161 PQAHNKATYHFKRY
+1161 PQAHDKATYHFKRY

-1204 HTIQASSIDVK
+1204 HTIQAPTVDVK

-1243 SNHKPLRQTISWEAQ
+1243 TNHKPLRQTISWEAQ
-1258 SSVSGSLRTLS
+1258 GSVSGSLRTLS

-1277 HITDA
+1277 HITDI
-1282 SQATE
+1282 SQSTE

-1354 VGSGVEG
+1354 INTGIEG
-1361 WAPAAYLEPISRKT
+1361 WAPAAYLEPMNRKT

-1383 SQEAI
+1383 SQETI

>member
-1 MDSTLCAQYDPQAQ
+1 MASSPTSIENQIDSFLEQFKRTASRAMEETHRISYNASSS
-15 HITQQDDV
+15 ISRSRSGN
-23 LDIKEEINSSGSSNF
+23 LDLEI
-38 CANGATH
+38 
-45 EEKEIKHIDIP
+45 
-56 SFPVVKQKK
+56 
-65 PITKIKIKKPRIY
+65 
-78 GDSSY
+78 
-83 DPTKLE
+83 LE
-89 DSPAQ
+89 
-94 VLERFKYGCE
+94 
-104 CQDDRCFKGLNAE
+104 AE
-117 TVYRHRLNIAELTKA
+117 
-132 EHDMYLMG
+132 
-140 VTMACL
+140 
-146 TNPYQTARHTERRR
+146 
-160 LRAQYVYQGR
+160 
-170 RVCLDAFLYL
+170 
-180 ENCTHYQIKRI
+180 
-191 RKHLITHGVTPRV
+191 
-204 HGNHGKVPHN
+204 
-214 TFSLDIYKIATE
+214 
-226 FLKNFIEVQEAK
+226 
-238 QKAKVAKNA
+238 
-247 PLHLSADITRK
+247 
-258 TVHDLYTQYCREI
+258 
-271 SPDIKIM
+271 
-278 GYSTFRR
+278 
-285 FMKVQFPQVKFAKLE
+285 
-300 FVVRG
+300 
-305 QTMHNQGC
+305 
-313 NKVETGPQKTEEPLN
+313 
-328 ETTELMAES
+328 
-337 ETLPLLITNETGQN
+337 
-351 STYFLTPVNKLQ
+351 
-363 YDDVESMTGEIE
+363 DVESMTGEIE

-380 VRDVADLLQS
+380 VRDVADLLQQ
-390 QYAIIA
+390 QYAIIT
-396 GGKTRDG
+396 GGKTREG

-479 PAGFLQKAISEVS
+479 PTGFLQKTISEVS
-492 NKLFRED
+492 NKLFRDE
-499 FKFRVIFLA
+499 FKFRVIVLA
-508 NVAEL
+508 NVSEL
-513 YDFIEK
+513 YDFVEK
-519 DQLTEQLGGNLPYC
+519 DQLTEQLGGDLPYC

-546 FSSMTQDVSLAL
+546 FSSMTQDVSMAL
-558 DSFTRRLAEIEFPNN
+558 DSFTRRLAEVEFPNN
-573 TVATT
+573 TIATT

-606 DSVRQLTGKG
+606 DSVRQLAGKG

-657 LRQFEADFRE
+657 LRQFEQDFRE
-667 LQTTL
+667 LQASL

-678 VEEMTEVGETTA
+678 VEDMTEVGETQA
-690 RVEQLLCD
+690 RVDQLLRD

-713 EEVISA
+713 EEVITA

-729 CPADVVEP
+729 CPAEVVEP
-737 KCVELQRIC
+737 KCAELQRVC
-746 TILSQRLERRLLM
+746 TILSQRLERRLHT

-765 LMERIDKANAWCT
+765 LMERIDKANTWCT
-778 RGIEMLASQNSTT
+778 RGIELLASQNSTT
-791 PADQALQELQELIEA
+791 PADQALQELQQLIEA

-817 QDSIMPETKA
+817 QDSITPETKA
-827 LITQVLQRIE
+827 LVTQVLQRIE

-847 MALKQQLIKPA
+847 AALKQQLVKPA
-858 RPVQTVTPEPVK
+858 RPIQTVTPEPAK
-870 PLQSLPQTVKPGR
+870 PIQPAPQTVKPGR

-889 TMPKMEMSPI
+889 TMPKMEMGPI
-899 EGEAS
+899 EGEIS
-904 SPESEPRDVEG
+904 SPEGEARDVEV

-947 ELMNEAMAHLIPAA
+947 ELANEAMAHLIPSP

-966 DVLFGNLEDIYIFHG
+966 DVLFGNLEEIYVFHG
-981 ETFLRDLENCISNTE
+981 ETFLRDLENCITNTE

-1006 EVFFRLYSY
+1006 KMFFRLYSY

-1022 SERLREQIQNE
+1022 SERLREQIQSE
-1033 PQFLVACQ
+1033 PQFLTTCQ
-1041 QRLGHKLP
+1041 QKLGHKLP

-1070 LLKYSDEPSCCT
+1070 LLKYSDEPLCCT
-1082 ELQEALDGMLVVLKC
+1082 ELHEALDCMLVVLKC

-1106 ITGFGGDLSAQGEL
+1106 ITGFGGDLGAQGEL

-1133 RERLLRLKPSQRHIF
+1133 RERRLRLKPSQRHIF

-1204 HTIQASSIDVK
+1204 HTIQAPSIDVK
-1215 QSWVRQIKGV
+1215 QSWVQQIKGV

-1233 KGKQNSALGK
+1233 KGKQNTALGQ
-1243 SNHKPLRQTISWEAQ
+1243 SNHKYVSSTVYCPYEVTEWVLFRPLRQTISWEAQ

-1277 HITDA
+1277 HITDV
-1282 SQATE
+1282 SQSTE
-1287 DDVAWSSE
+1287 EDVAWSSE
-1295 NSNTDDED
+1295 NSNSDDED
-1303 AFSENPGP
+1303 TFGENPGP
-1311 APGGRYVALADY
+1311 APGGRFVALADY

-1354 VGSGVEG
+1354 IGSNVEG

-1383 SQEAI
+1383 SQEAM